1 MKKFLEAI
9 KTMGTTFAIKQ
20 IRSRKEEIIKKIN
33 AKLDIP
39 LLSEKDEKA
48 LLEGIWSLIDEV
60 LEDVS
65 NDSYTAK

>member
-9 KTMGTTFAIKQ
+9 KAMGTTFAIKQ

-65 NDSYTAK
+65 NDSSTAK